1 MKSQQWKVNNENL
14 TMKFSNNE
22 NLTMKIWQWKC
33 QQWNFD
39 NENSTMKS
47 QQWKFQQWKTNNE
60 MGNNEKAT
68 MKMVVAVQVYKKTV
82 LDPGSPINHL
92 LMYPSIS
99 QGDGRGTSQK
109 KKSKQPTPLTI
120 KTKT

>member
-68 MKMVVAVQVYKKTV
+68 MKMVVAIF
-82 LDPGSPINHL
+82 LPNEFPGLCRHRPGH
-92 LMYPSIS
+92 
-99 QGDGRGTSQK
+99 
-109 KKSKQPTPLTI
+109 
-120 KTKT
+120 

>member
-68 MKMVVAVQVYKKTV
+68 MKMVVAARHLSPRQCLTQSIFDI
-82 LDPGSPINHL
+82 DPMCGYEFNLSYLILFQFWSPLVDLI
-92 LMYPSIS
+92 P
-99 QGDGRGTSQK
+99 
-109 KKSKQPTPLTI
+109 
-120 KTKT
+120 

>member
-68 MKMVVAVQVYKKTV
+68 VKMVVAGYSY
-82 LDPGSPINHL
+82 L
-92 LMYPSIS
+92 
-99 QGDGRGTSQK
+99 
-109 KKSKQPTPLTI
+109 KSVVIFYLKFKSSKYL
-120 KTKT
+120 